1 MSKRVLV
8 VGGAG
13 YVGGSL
19 VDQLLSLGY
28 YVDVYDSLVY
38 EDTYLKPVNFIYG
51 DVRDYNELSKIID
64 NYDVVVWLAA
74 IVGDAACATDPFL
87 TRSIN
92 YESVKWL
99 VDHYGGK
106 IIFPS
111 TASVYGINN
120 NLIDEDAAPNPLSVY
135 AETKLLA
142 EQYILDKGNGN
153 ALVFRLGTLYGLG
166 DRFSR
171 IRFDLV
177 ANVLAR
183 NAVSGRPLVVNGG
196 EQWRPLLHV
205 KDVAGAMTFG
215 IQNDI
220 HGLFNLSKENCRIR
234 DIAQHI
240 KGVIP
245 NVNIRYVDMNFEDAR
260 NYRVS
265 SDRYRSLGWK
275 PDLDLDVGITEI
287 MQLIKQKRIRNVD
300 DPLFSNVDYIRR
312 LTTGG
317 WVR

>member
-1 MSKRVLV
+1 MSNRVLV

-19 VDQLLSLGY
+19 VDQLLSAGY
-28 YVDVYDSLVY
+28 DVDVYDSLVY

-51 DVRDYNELSKIID
+51 DVRDYAKLSRMIN
-64 NYDVVVWLAA
+64 NYCIVVWLAA

-99 VDHYGGK
+99 VDHYDGK
-106 IIFPS
+106 VCYPS
-111 TASVYGINN
+111 TCSVYGINN
-120 NLIDEDAAPNPLSVY
+120 ELITEEAVPNPLSVY
-135 AETKLLA
+135 AETKLMA
-142 EQYILDKGNGN
+142 EQYILNKGNDN
-153 ALVFRLGTLYGLG
+153 ALIFRLGTLYGLG

-183 NAVSGRPLVVNGG
+183 NAASGRPLVVNGG
-196 EQWRPLLHV
+196 DQWRPLLHV
-205 KDVAGAMTFG
+205 RDVAGAMIFG
-215 IQNDI
+215 IQNNI
-220 HGLFNLSKENCRIR
+220 SGLFNLSRENCRIR
-234 DIAQHI
+234 DIAQHV

-245 NVNIRYVDMNFEDAR
+245 DANIKYVDMNFEDAR

-265 SDRYRSLGWK
+265 SDRYRSFGWR
-275 PDLDLDVGITEI
+275 PDLDLDVGIIEI